1 MITAVQ
7 RFLLAAK
14 ADQEKRRQHVD
25 STGIALT
32 LTGAALVFASLCMF
46 GWAGLV
52 VLLLAPL
59 FL

>member
-1 MITAVQ
+1 VNDVS

-14 ADQEKRRQHVD
+14 ADQEKRRHVD